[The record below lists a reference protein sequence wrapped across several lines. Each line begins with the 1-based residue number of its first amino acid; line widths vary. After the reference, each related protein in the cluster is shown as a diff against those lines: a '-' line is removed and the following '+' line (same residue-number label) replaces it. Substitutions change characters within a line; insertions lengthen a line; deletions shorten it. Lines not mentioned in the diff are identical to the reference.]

1 MKQQRTEDDSHKPEY
16 RQADDYSENSDKRMC
31 IRHLLLK
38 DEPDKVVRLRYDDS
52 SIAKKPDGVEPVS
65 ADGKISGYRKPYQCR
80 TYHRNDG
87 CKAGQESQHQY
98 VGCSESR

>member
-1 MKQQRTEDDSHKPEY
+1 
-16 RQADDYSENSDKRMC
+16 MC

-65 ADGKISGYRKPYQCR
+65 ADGKISGYNAVPTIGMMVAKQV
-80 TYHRNDG
+80 RNPSISMLG
-87 CKAGQESQHQY
+87 APK
-98 VGCSESR
+98 SR